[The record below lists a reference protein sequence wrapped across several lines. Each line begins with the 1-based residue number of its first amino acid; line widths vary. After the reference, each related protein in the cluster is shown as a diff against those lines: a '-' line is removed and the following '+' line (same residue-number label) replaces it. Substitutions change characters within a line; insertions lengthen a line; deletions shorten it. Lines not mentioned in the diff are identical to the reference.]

1 MQAVADILQRA
12 IDIASVRPDGRGYT
26 TPRSWGVY
34 RLPPDAGATR
44 RWRFG
49 NHPVRQGE
57 LEREFGSCRL
67 EYLFLARADAQAAAA
82 TLGAA
87 RR

>member
-1 MQAVADILQRA
+1 MQAIADILQRA
-12 IDIASVRPDGRGYT
+12 IGIASVRPDGRRYT

-34 RLPPDAGATR
+34 RLPSDVGATR

-67 EYLFLARADAQAAAA
+67 EYLFLARADAAAVAAA
-82 TLGAA
+82 LGAA
-87 RR
+87 HR